1 MTQEQRAF
9 QDEIERVLPRLL
21 ALFDRD
27 PISPCY
33 GLGDRL
39 YWGWKLIDYP
49 NATPQGAVN
58 GLARLLAANLLPRWL
73 SHRSILE
80 RIDSAIAAAGR
91 LVAGDGSLVEAFPR
105 ESSFCVTALIAYDIL
120 SAAESLRGIVDEAR
134 IAAWR
139 RTAEPMIGFL
149 MRHDEH
155 HAIISNHLATAAAAL
170 TRAAAHGHP
179 GAESRAKVFLDRIL
193 HHQSPEGW
201 FCEYGAADP
210 GYETLGLYYLADI
223 HCRRPDLNLADALRR
238 CLGFLVHAA
247 HPDGSF
253 GGHYGSRNTRFV
265 VPGGLMA
272 LAPHFPEARSLA
284 SFAAQSIANQRVVT
298 LSAFDEPNLAPM
310 FNGYAAAACLAAD
323 GKAPS
328 PVGDL
333 PCQSEVSW
341 RRHFPEAQLIFDN
354 GPGHY
359 TVVSIAKGG
368 LVQHYLKHPGR
379 VALID
384 TGVAA
389 RGRRRTYTTQSFRR
403 GNSHQVRPDE
413 LVVEAPLLAA
423 KTDRLTPF
431 KMIVLRLFAMTIFHW
446 RPLVELMKK
455 YMVRRLVTRETP
467 SGASNRRTIKFGEG
481 LTVEDVMTG
490 GQALERIP
498 ASRPFYAIHMASAGY
513 WQRQDDET

>member
-1 MTQEQRAF
+1 VTQEHRAF

-27 PISPCY
+27 PISPCT

-58 GLARLLAANLLPRWL
+58 GLARLLAANLLPPWL

-91 LVAGDGSLVEAFPR
+91 LVAADGSLVEAFPG

-120 SAAESLRGIVDEAR
+120 SAAESLRGIADEAR

-149 MRHDEH
+149 IRHDEH

-179 GAESRAKVFLDRIL
+179 GAENRANVFLDRIL

-210 GYETLGLYYLADI
+210 GYETLGLGYLADI
-223 HCRRPDLNLADALRR
+223 YCRRPDPKLEDALRR

-253 GGHYGSRNTRFV
+253 GGLYGSRNTRFL
-265 VPGGLMA
+265 VPGGLVA

-284 SFAAQSIANQRVVT
+284 SFAAQSIANRQVVT

-310 FNGYAAAACLAAD
+310 FNGYAAAACLAASSTTSLP
-323 GKAPS
+323 A
-328 PVGDL
+328 VDL
-333 PCQSEVSW
+333 PHQAEAPW
-341 RRHFPEAQLIFDN
+341 RRLFPEAQLIFDN

-379 VALID
+379 VARID
-384 TGVAA
+384 PGVAA
-389 RGRRRTYTTQSFRR
+389 RGRGRTYTTQSFRR
-403 GNSHQVRPDE
+403 ENHHELRAQE

-431 KMIVLRLFAMTIFHW
+431 KMVVLRLFSLTIFHW
-446 RPLVELMKK
+446 RPLVELTKK

-467 SGASNRRTIKFGEG
+467 SGASNRRTIKFGES
-481 LTVEDVMTG
+481 LTVEDMMTG
-490 GQALERIP
+490 GDALERIP
-498 ASRPFYAIHMASAGY
+498 VSRPFYAIHMASAGY
-513 WQRQDDET
+513 WQRQDDEA